1 MKRLLASALLLS
13 FILGAASCKKDTD
26 PSAVDLSGAF
36 YSHGEDGYFSM
47 LDEGYPVATCRFYE
61 LDRERV
67 MIGRVVVLPEYRGS
81 GLGRKVILE
90 AESWIRELGYTAA
103 EIESRTVA
111 TGFYL
116 RLGYEIED
124 GSVVRSGVFECV
136 RMRKDLK
143 KDQREL

>member
-1 MKRLLASALLLS
+1 ML
-13 FILGAASCKKDTD
+13 
-26 PSAVDLSGAF
+26 
-36 YSHGEDGYFSM
+36 